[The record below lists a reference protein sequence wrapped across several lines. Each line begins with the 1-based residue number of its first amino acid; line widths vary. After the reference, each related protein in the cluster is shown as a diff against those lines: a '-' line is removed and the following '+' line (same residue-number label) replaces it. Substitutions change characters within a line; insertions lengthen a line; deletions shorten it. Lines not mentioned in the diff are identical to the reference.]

1 MDFLK
6 KFIKLMKHEPK
17 QRRPK
22 RYAWTVDESK
32 CLSINEVNKLRTFS
46 KQLKAEGLSQRRFS
60 LVRNW
65 FMVELGL
72 KTGLRVE
79 EMASLKH
86 VNLFLDGPKSSI
98 VVLGKGN
105 KKRSV
110 WINSKFK
117 QTCQTYLKYKM
128 DFGYSTD
135 DMSYLLNNLRG
146 DKISKRAL
154 QKFFKE
160 IIANAGLPIRYYI
173 HCLRHTYST
182 FLLKASNHNYKFV
195 QNQLGH
201 ASIKTTQVYASVIES
216 EGKKALEKLYR

>member
-6 KFIKLMKHEPK
+6 KFIKLMKNVPERKK
-17 QRRPK
+17 QR
-22 RYAWTVDESK
+22 RYAWTIDESK
-32 CLSINEVNKLRTFS
+32 YLSINEVDRLREFS
-46 KQLKAEGLSQRRFS
+46 KKLKNKGLHQRKFS

-86 VNLFLDGPKSSI
+86 VDLFLDGPKSSI

-117 QTCQTYLKYKM
+117 QTCQIYLKHKM

-135 DMSYLLNNLRG
+135 DSSYLLNNIKG

-160 IIANAGLPIRYYI
+160 IVTKAGLPNRYYI

-182 FLLKASNHNYKFV
+182 FLLKASNHNYRFV
-195 QNQLGH
+195 QDQLGH
-201 ASIKTTQVYASVIES
+201 ASIKTTQVYAGVIES
-216 EGKKALEKLYR
+216 EGKKALEKLYK